1 VDVTPSRMTA
11 PAASETSSECS
22 ITGKSREFAVIHDLT
37 GELGG
42 RDGFSI
48 VRHCDD
54 ARFFHCSDFRDSF
67 AFTFDA
73 RGAYRPNAR

>member
-1 VDVTPSRMTA
+1 VFDHRQIERV
-11 PAASETSSECS
+11 
-22 ITGKSREFAVIHDLT
+22 AVIHDLT

-67 AFTFDA
+67 ALLSTLAAPIGQTRVEPTLLALSTMKRVMDA
-73 RGAYRPNAR
+73 LS